1 MTTISRVTPAV
12 TALQDT
18 PPAGRRYEV
27 QHGDSLDR
35 IAADHGVALD
45 ALLAANPQLH
55 SPDLVHVGESL
66 YLPEPLSNTVADLL
80 PEPTHGLLHDIPL
93 LALYRFDPSWRRDTY
108 DAAVR
113 VGNAVL
119 TSGRPFFDH
128 VAPEG
133 TLRRDGRR
141 EFVADRHAAPS
152 MPRPDAPGDAAVDPD
167 H

>member
-1 MTTISRVTPAV
+1 MTTISRVASAA

-18 PPAGRRYEV
+18 PPADRRYEV
-27 QHGDSLDR
+27 QRGDSLDR
-35 IAADHGVALD
+35 IAADQGVTLD
-45 ALLAANPQLH
+45 ALLAANPRLREH
-55 SPDLVHVGESL
+55 DLLHVGESL
-66 YLPEPLSNTVADLL
+66 YLPEPLSNGVADLL
-80 PEPTHGLLHDIPL
+80 PEATHGLLHEIPL
-93 LALYRFDPSWRRDTY
+93 LALYRFDPTWRRDTY

-141 EFVADRHAAPS
+141 EFVADRHAALS
-152 MPRPDAPGDAAVDPD
+152 TPRPAAPGDAAVDPD